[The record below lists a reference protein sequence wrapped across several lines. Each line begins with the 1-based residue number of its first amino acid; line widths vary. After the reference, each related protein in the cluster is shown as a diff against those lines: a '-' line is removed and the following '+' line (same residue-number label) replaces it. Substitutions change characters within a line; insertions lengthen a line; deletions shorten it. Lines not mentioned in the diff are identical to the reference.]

1 MSDDFWRVRTPEQ
14 SGTDSDSDEEKES
27 KEEKKSLNWATHL
40 SVLSALNAPTVE
52 MKQIARVELTSNVR
66 SVQFMWLVPHAER
79 PQTGKKYV
87 FLSSIAADKKC
98 TTSIQM
104 IGGMLSL
111 LGPIALVPYQHD
123 TTGLTPEQ
131 IAELP
136 EICTV
141 FC

>member
-1 MSDDFWRVRTPEQ
+1 MSDDFWRVHTPEQ
-14 SGTDSDSDEEKES
+14 SGTDSDSDEENET
-27 KEEKKSLNWATHL
+27 KEEKKGLNWATHL
-40 SVLSALNAPTVE
+40 SVPSALTVPTVE
-52 MKQIARVELTSNVR
+52 MKQIARVELTGNAR
-66 SVQFMWLVPHAER
+66 SVQFMWLIPHAER
-79 PQTGKKYV
+79 PQAGKKYV

-104 IGGMLSL
+104 VSGMLL
-111 LGPIALVPYQHD
+111 LFGPIALVPYQHN